1 MLADLIHHVR
11 ADLTLSQL
19 SRVVHT
25 YSANIHDPTLAPS
38 IQTMCSK
45 LLLNLI
51 DPISSKEP
59 VEAGKVLMR
68 ILAAFVS
75 KMEGM
80 AEVRDEWVKWSRP
93 REPINIALA
102 GLAARD
108 KRENDKAEAA
118 EKELEGGKIVEMDT
132 VEGGDAEMTDGAEA
146 KPTEKVEVKE
156 KPVEVE
162 TEKEPSELDEVDIER
177 AKPMRRAVVMVEP
190 GPDPVKGTLLLDTGA
205 TLMLCRRSLPVP
217 QPAVRIQDD
226 RDQPRPSQRD
236 LA

>member
-11 ADLTLSQL
+11 ADLTLPQL
-19 SRVVHT
+19 ARVVHT

-59 VEAGKVLMR
+59 VEAGKVLHR

-93 REPINIALA
+93 REYIVATLA
-102 GLAARD
+102 ALAARD
-108 KRENDKAEAA
+108 ARVKEQAEAEARKKLDAEGEGRITEVAMDEDQPTAKVSEGVSTKVATPVVDGKDKAP
-118 EKELEGGKIVEMDT
+118 VD
-132 VEGGDAEMTDGAEA
+132 
-146 KPTEKVEVKE
+146 KV
-156 KPVEVE
+156 PV
-162 TEKEPSELDEVDIER
+162 ELDEVDIER
-177 AKPMRRAVVMVEP
+177 AKPIGRIIVMVEP
-190 GPDPVKGTLLLDTGA
+190 GPDPVKGILSRLE
-205 TLMLCRRSLPVP
+205 
-217 QPAVRIQDD
+217 
-226 RDQPRPSQRD
+226 
-236 LA
+236 

>member
-19 SRVVHT
+19 ARVVHT

-51 DPISSKEP
+51 DPISNKEP

-68 ILAAFVS
+68 ILSAFVS

-93 REPINIALA
+93 REPIAIALA
-102 GLAARD
+102 ALAARD
-108 KRENDKAEAA
+108 KREKEKAEASVQDKTS
-118 EKELEGGKIVEMDT
+118 EKIIEIPMEGLEAGEDSMMIEGAVDAKVEATDVKI
-132 VEGGDAEMTDGAEA
+132 
-146 KPTEKVEVKE
+146 EKV
-156 KPVEVE
+156 VEVE
-162 TEKEPSELDEVDIER
+162 KEPLELDEVDIER

-190 GPDPVKGTLLLDTGA
+190 GPDPVKGTSSTLL
-205 TLMLCRRSLPVP
+205 
-217 QPAVRIQDD
+217 PAQ
-226 RDQPRPSQRD
+226 
-236 LA
+236 

>member
-11 ADLTLSQL
+11 ADLTLPQL
-19 SRVVHT
+19 ARVVHT

-59 VEAGKVLMR
+59 VEAGKILHR

-93 REPINIALA
+93 RESIVATLA
-102 GLAARD
+102 ALAARD
-108 KRENDKAEAA
+108 AKVSEQAEADAKKQLEEEAEGKISEVTMDEDGVATTVLEEDSKELVEPVA
-118 EKELEGGKIVEMDT
+118 EKPK
-132 VEGGDAEMTDGAEA
+132 
-146 KPTEKVEVKE
+146 EKV
-156 KPVEVE
+156 PV
-162 TEKEPSELDEVDIER
+162 ELDEVDIER
-177 AKPMRRAVVMVEP
+177 AKPIGRIIVMVEP
-190 GPDPVKGTLLLDTGA
+190 GSDPVKG
-205 TLMLCRRSLPVP
+205 
-217 QPAVRIQDD
+217 
-226 RDQPRPSQRD
+226 
-236 LA
+236 

>member
-19 SRVVHT
+19 ARVVHT

-51 DPISSKEP
+51 DPISNKEP

-68 ILAAFVS
+68 ILSAFVS

-80 AEVRDEWVKWSRP
+80 AEVRDEWSKWSRP

-102 GLAARD
+102 ALAARD
-108 KRENDKAEAA
+108 KREKEKAEAL
-118 EKELEGGKIVEMDT
+118 EKEKTSDDKIIEIPMDDVEAGEDSVML
-132 VEGGDAEMTDGAEA
+132 DGAPKLETA
-146 KPTEKVEVKE
+146 DTKEEKV
-156 KPVEVE
+156 VEVE
-162 TEKEPSELDEVDIER
+162 KEPLELDEVDIER

-190 GPDPVKGTLLLDTGA
+190 GPDPVKGTPFVPVG
-205 TLMLCRRSLPVP
+205 LMIADADRRCSLPLSKFV
-217 QPAVRIQDD
+217 VRIQDD
-226 RDQPRPSQRD
+226 RE
-236 LA
+236 

>member
-1 MLADLIHHVR
+1 MSHALAAKGNADAISRRPLAYSMLADLIHHVR

-19 SRVVHT
+19 ARVVHT

-51 DPISSKEP
+51 DPISNKEP

-68 ILAAFVS
+68 ILSAFVS

-102 GLAARD
+102 ALAARD
-108 KRENDKAEAA
+108 KREKEKAEALEKDKTSEKIAEIPMEGVETGEDSIMLEADPTTKAEATDAKEKVVLEA
-118 EKELEGGKIVEMDT
+118 EKEPL
-132 VEGGDAEMTDGAEA
+132 
-146 KPTEKVEVKE
+146 
-156 KPVEVE
+156 
-162 TEKEPSELDEVDIER
+162 ELDEVDIER

-190 GPDPVKGTLLLDTGA
+190 GPDPVKGT
-205 TLMLCRRSLPVP
+205 SLTSPCC
-217 QPAVRIQDD
+217 A
-226 RDQPRPSQRD
+226 PR
-236 LA
+236 